1 MRDERSIN
9 ALGQVKR
16 KFSYYAIVIA
26 AIFFVL
32 KLILNSSLILI
43 DALPEIIL
51 IIGLIITSIAKP
63 NEDIEDERVNR
74 NLNEH
79 YNNSF
84 KILVPIILLGY
95 ILSVVLLFRTKA
107 LVIISPN
114 LFINTFLFLI
124 FIGVIYLLKNYK
136 IYLNEPFL
144 EKENYFSS
152 VLKIIAY
159 ILIGSVTLYVISFL
173 LNIIIPGQGVPSLVL
188 VLMFLTSFLNLSVQY
203 FLYSIYEYNH
213 YKENIRISDGE
224 IFIAS
229 KNIILYISI
238 VFVPALLYGITNLIT
253 SYFVLIDNYTQIKL
267 FITFGQYIGITKSVY
282 NMVFLVILTYSLKGS
297 LMRLKDY
304 SFKEVKRI
312 ISLTNIYVLISSV
325 VYIARQIF
333 LLLFHNNSMALML
346 FQTISTWIS
355 VALLIFYTIILVKR
369 FLYARRR
376 SFPSNNLLLIP
387 ITLTTINIIIV
398 LFSGLIK
405 KLLNGSNNSLIY
417 LHAYE
422 VVSLIIIF
430 VINVV
435 LVFKYSK
442 TYETIDFN

>member
-63 NEDIEDERVNR
+63 NEDIEDERVNI

-229 KNIILYISI
+229 TNIILYISI

-267 FITFGQYIGITKSVY
+267 C
-282 NMVFLVILTYSLKGS
+282 
-297 LMRLKDY
+297 
-304 SFKEVKRI
+304 
-312 ISLTNIYVLISSV
+312 
-325 VYIARQIF
+325 
-333 LLLFHNNSMALML
+333 
-346 FQTISTWIS
+346 
-355 VALLIFYTIILVKR
+355 
-369 FLYARRR
+369 
-376 SFPSNNLLLIP
+376 
-387 ITLTTINIIIV
+387 
-398 LFSGLIK
+398 
-405 KLLNGSNNSLIY
+405 
-417 LHAYE
+417 
-422 VVSLIIIF
+422 
-430 VINVV
+430 
-435 LVFKYSK
+435 
-442 TYETIDFN
+442 

>member
-32 KLILNSSLILI
+32 KLIINSSLILI

-51 IIGLIITSIAKP
+51 IIGLIITSITKP

-144 EKENYFSS
+144 EEENYFSS

-159 ILIGSVTLYVISFL
+159 ILIGSITLFVISFL
-173 LNIIIPGQGVPSLVL
+173 LNITIPGQGVPNLVL
-188 VLMFLTSFLNLSVQY
+188 ALMFLTTFLNLSVQY

-213 YKENIRISDGE
+213 YKENIRISEGE

-238 VFVPALLYGITNLIT
+238 VFVPALISGIINLLT
-253 SYFVLIDNYTQIKL
+253 SYFLSIENYTQIKL
-267 FITFGQYIGITKSVY
+267 FITLGQYIGVIYKIYS
-282 NMVFLVILTYSLKGS
+282 MIFLVILTYSLKGS

-312 ISLTNIYVLISSV
+312 ISLTNIYVLISLV
-325 VYIARQIF
+325 LFIASQIF
-333 LLLFHNNSMALML
+333 LLLFHNNTRLIML
-346 FQTISTWIS
+346 FQNVNIWIS
-355 VALLIFYTIILVKR
+355 VALLIFYIIILVKR

-376 SFPSNNLLLIP
+376 SFPSNNLLLIH

-405 KLLNGSNNSLIY
+405 KLLNGENNSLIF
-417 LHAYE
+417 LHAYGL
-422 VVSLIIIF
+422 VSLIIIF
-430 VINVV
+430 VINVILV
-435 LVFKYSK
+435 LKYSK